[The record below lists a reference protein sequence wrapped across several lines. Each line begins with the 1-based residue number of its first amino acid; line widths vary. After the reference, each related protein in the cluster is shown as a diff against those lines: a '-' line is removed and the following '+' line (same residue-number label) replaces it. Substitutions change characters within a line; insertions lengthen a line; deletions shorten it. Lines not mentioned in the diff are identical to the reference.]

1 MNGNVL
7 YTEGGAFTAFE
18 HLYVDKFGLSY
29 NEACKLK
36 HAQMVD
42 KKSLVLNEGFVNTL
56 QETLLGHKIK
66 SKIVHQSLKKNSCYK
81 RFSL

>member
-1 MNGNVL
+1 MACMYVNVMNGNVL

-42 KKSLVLNEGFVNTL
+42 KKSLV
-56 QETLLGHKIK
+56 QETVCHMHRHPFLLH
-66 SKIVHQSLKKNSCYK
+66 S
-81 RFSL
+81 